1 MRPDLRD
8 RVVLPI
14 LLPLGIILFLV
25 ALLWGFSRLLLGV
38 TATAATVTATV
49 VALGIL
55 VISAVAA
62 NRHTIRSSTIGAAF
76 GATVGLAM
84 LTGGIALAVVGS
96 GEAEEPGENGGHG
109 ATVELAAANI
119 AFEPT
124 TLSAPANTPFTIE
137 FDNRDSAQHNVE
149 IFDNPERSGTP
160 VFEGEIITGPAT
172 IAYRVDPLAEGT
184 YFFLCVVH
192 PQMTG
197 EIEAAP
203 GGPGGE
209 PGGEPGGPGGGTGG
223 EPPGGGAPGGG
234 APGGAEPATVV
245 AQGIAFDTDTIS
257 LPADQPST
265 LTFDNRDTVPHNIAI
280 YTDSSLSEALFQGEI
295 VTGPATAQYEV
306 PPEPAGEYYFQ
317 CDVHPTMNGTV
328 TVG

>member
-84 LTGGIALAVVGS
+84 VTGGIALAVVGS
-96 GEAEEPGENGGHG
+96 GEAEEPDENGAHG

-124 TLSAPANTPFTIE
+124 TLSAPADTPFTIE

-160 VFEGEIITGPAT
+160 LFEGEIITGPAT
-172 IAYRVDPLAEGT
+172 VAYRVDPLAEGT

-197 EIEAAP
+197 EIEVAP
-203 GGPGGE
+203 GAPGGE

-223 EPPGGGAPGGG
+223 GPPGGGAPGDG

-280 YTDSSLSEALFQGEI
+280 YTDDSLSEALFQGEI
-295 VTGPATAQYEV
+295 VTGPATAQYEI
-306 PPEPAGEYYFQ
+306 PPEPAGEYYFH

>member
-14 LLPLGIILFLV
+14 LLPLGIVLFLV

-62 NRHTIRSSTIGAAF
+62 DRHTIRSSTIGAAF
-76 GATVGLAM
+76 GATAGLAM

-96 GEAEEPGENGGHG
+96 GEAEEPSENGGNG
-109 ATVELAAANI
+109 ATVELVAANI
-119 AFEPT
+119 AFDPT
-124 TLSAPANTPFTIE
+124 TLSAPADAPFTIA
-137 FDNRDSAQHNVE
+137 FDNRDGAQHNVQ
-149 IFDNPERSGTP
+149 IYDNAEFSGTP

-172 IAYRVDPLAEGT
+172 VTYRVDPLSEGT

-197 EIEAAP
+197 EIEAVP
-203 GGPGGE
+203 GE
-209 PGGEPGGPGGGTGG
+209 PGGEPGGPGGETGG
-223 EPPGGGAPGGG
+223 GPPGGGAPGGI
-234 APGGAEPATVV
+234 EPATVV

-257 LPADQPST
+257 LAADRPST
-265 LTFDNRDTVPHNIAI
+265 ITFDNRDTVPHNIAI
-280 YTDSSLSEALFQGEI
+280 YTDDSLSEALFQGEI
-295 VTGPATAQYEV
+295 ITGPATVQYEI
-306 PPEPAGEYYFQ
+306 PPLPAGEYYFQ
-317 CDVHPTMNGTV
+317 CDVHPNMNGTV

>member
-76 GATVGLAM
+76 GATAGLAM

-96 GEAEEPGENGGHG
+96 GEAEEPGENGVHG
-109 ATVELAAANI
+109 ATVELVAANI

-124 TLSAPANTPFTIE
+124 TLSAPADTPFTIE

-149 IFDNPERSGTP
+149 IFDNPERTGTP
-160 VFEGEIITGPAT
+160 LFEGEIITGPAT
-172 IAYRVDPLAEGT
+172 VAYRVDPLAEGT

-203 GGPGGE
+203 GA
-209 PGGEPGGPGGGTGG
+209 PGGEPGGPGEGT
-223 EPPGGGAPGGG
+223 GGGAPGGG

-257 LPADQPST
+257 LPADQRST

-280 YTDSSLSEALFQGEI
+280 YTDNSLSEALFQGEI
-295 VTGPATAQYEV
+295 VTGPTTAQYEI
-306 PPEPAGEYYFQ
+306 PPSPAGEYYFQ

>member
-14 LLPLGIILFLV
+14 LLPLGIVLFLV

-76 GATVGLAM
+76 GATAGLAM

-96 GEAEEPGENGGHG
+96 GEAEEPGENGAHG
-109 ATVELAAANI
+109 ATVELVAANI

-124 TLSAPANTPFTIE
+124 TLSTPADTPFTIE

-172 IAYRVDPLAEGT
+172 VAYRVDPLAEGR

-203 GGPGGE
+203 GAPGGE
-209 PGGEPGGPGGGTGG
+209 PGGEPGGPGGGM
-223 EPPGGGAPGGG
+223 GGGPPGGG

-245 AQGIAFDTDTIS
+245 AQGIAFDTETIS

-280 YTDSSLSEALFQGEI
+280 YTDNSLSEALFQGEI
-295 VTGPATAQYEV
+295 VTGPATAQYEI

>member
-1 MRPDLRD
+1 MRPDQRD

-14 LLPLGIILFLV
+14 LLPLGIVVFLV

-55 VISAVAA
+55 VISAAAA

-76 GATVGLAM
+76 GATAGLAM

-96 GEAEEPGENGGHG
+96 GEAEEPGENGTHG
-109 ATVELAAANI
+109 ATVELVAANI

-124 TLSAPANTPFTIE
+124 TLSAPADTPFTIE
-137 FDNRDSAQHNVE
+137 FDNRDSGQQHNVE

-160 VFEGEIITGPAT
+160 VFKGEIITGPAT

-197 EIEAAP
+197 EIEVAP
-203 GGPGGE
+203 GAPGGE

-223 EPPGGGAPGGG
+223 GPPGGGAPGG
-234 APGGAEPATVV
+234 AQPATVV
-245 AQGIAFDTDTIS
+245 AQGIAFDTD
-257 LPADQPST
+257 
-265 LTFDNRDTVPHNIAI
+265 N
-280 YTDSSLSEALFQGEI
+280 SLSEAFFQGEI
-295 VTGPATAQYEV
+295 VTGPATLQYEV
-306 PPEPAGEYYFQ
+306 PPLPAGEYYFH
-317 CDVHPTMNGTV
+317 CDVHPNMNG
-328 TVG
+328 

>member
-14 LLPLGIILFLV
+14 LLPLGIVVFLV

-62 NRHTIRSSTIGAAF
+62 NRHTIRSSTIAAAF
-76 GATVGLAM
+76 GATAGLAM

-96 GEAEEPGENGGHG
+96 EEAEEPGENGAHG
-109 ATVELAAANI
+109 ATVELVAANI

-124 TLSAPANTPFTIE
+124 TLSAPADTPFTIE
-137 FDNRDSAQHNVE
+137 FDNRDSVQHNVE
-149 IFDNPERSGTP
+149 IFDNPERTGTP
-160 VFEGEIITGPAT
+160 VFEGELITGPAT
-172 IAYRVDPLAEGT
+172 VAYRVDPLAEGT

-203 GGPGGE
+203 GA

-223 EPPGGGAPGGG
+223 EPPGGGAPGGV
-234 APGGAEPATVV
+234 EPATVV

-280 YTDSSLSEALFQGEI
+280 YTDNSLSEALFQGEI
-295 VTGPATAQYEV
+295 VTGPATLQYEV
-306 PPEPAGEYYFQ
+306 PPLPAGEYYFH
-317 CDVHPTMNGTV
+317 CDVHPNMNGTV

>member
-14 LLPLGIILFLV
+14 LLPLGIVLFLV

-76 GATVGLAM
+76 GATAGLAM

-96 GEAEEPGENGGHG
+96 GEAEEPGENGAPGT
-109 ATVELAAANI
+109 TVELVAVNI
-119 AFEPT
+119 AFDPT
-124 TLSAPANTPFTIE
+124 TLSVPADAPFTIE
-137 FDNRDSAQHNVE
+137 FDNRDSAQHNVQ
-149 IFDNPERSGTP
+149 IYDNPERSGTP

-172 IAYRVDPLAEGT
+172 VAYRVDPLAEGT

-197 EIEAAP
+197 QIEVAP
-203 GGPGGE
+203 GAPGGE

-223 EPPGGGAPGGG
+223 GPPGGG

-280 YTDSSLSEALFQGEI
+280 YADDSVSEMLFQGEI
-295 VTGPATAQYEV
+295 VTGPATAQYEIS
-306 PPEPAGEYYFQ
+306 PSPAGEYYFQ

-328 TVG
+328 TV

>member
-14 LLPLGIILFLV
+14 LLPLGIVLFLV

-96 GEAEEPGENGGHG
+96 GESEEPGGNGGHG
-109 ATVELAAANI
+109 TTLQLAAQNI

-124 TLSAPANTPFTIE
+124 KLSAPADTPFTIE
-137 FDNRDSAQHNVE
+137 FDNRDSAQHNVQ
-149 IFDNPERSGTP
+149 IYDNPDHSGTP

-172 IAYRVDPLAEGT
+172 VAYRVDPLAEGT

-197 EIEAAP
+197 EIEVAP
-203 GGPGGE
+203 GAPGGE

-223 EPPGGGAPGGG
+223 GPPGGGAPGG
-234 APGGAEPATVV
+234 AQPATVV
-245 AQGIAFDTDTIS
+245 AQGIAFDTD
-257 LPADQPST
+257 
-265 LTFDNRDTVPHNIAI
+265 N
-280 YTDSSLSEALFQGEI
+280 SLSEAFFQGEI
-295 VTGPATAQYEV
+295 VTGPATLQYEV
-306 PPEPAGEYYFQ
+306 PPLPAGEYYFH
-317 CDVHPTMNGTV
+317 CDVHPNMNG
-328 TVG
+328 

>member
-14 LLPLGIILFLV
+14 LLPLGIVLFLV

-96 GEAEEPGENGGHG
+96 GEAEEPGENGAHG
-109 ATVELAAANI
+109 AMVELVAANI

-124 TLSAPANTPFTIE
+124 MLSAPADTPFTIE

-172 IAYRVDPLAEGT
+172 VAYRVDPLAEGT

-203 GGPGGE
+203 GAPGGE
-209 PGGEPGGPGGGTGG
+209 PGGEPGGPGGGM
-223 EPPGGGAPGGG
+223 GGGP
-234 APGGAEPATVV
+234 PGGAEPATVV
-245 AQGIAFDTDTIS
+245 AQGIAFDTDAIS

-280 YTDSSLSEALFQGEI
+280 DTDNSLSEALFQGEI
-295 VTGPATAQYEV
+295 VTGPATVEYEV
-306 PPEPAGEYYFQ
+306 PPLPAGEYYFQ
-317 CDVHPTMNGTV
+317 CDVHPNMNGAV

>member
-8 RVVLPI
+8 RLVLPI
-14 LLPLGIILFLV
+14 LLPIGIILFLV

-62 NRHTIRSSTIGAAF
+62 NRHTIRSSTIAAAF
-76 GATVGLAM
+76 GATAGLAM

-96 GEAEEPGENGGHG
+96 GEAEEPGENGAHG
-109 ATVELAAANI
+109 ATVELVAANI

-124 TLSAPANTPFTIE
+124 TLSVPADTPFTIE
-137 FDNRDSAQHNVE
+137 FDNRDSVQHNVE
-149 IFDNPERSGTP
+149 IFDNPERTGTP
-160 VFEGEIITGPAT
+160 VFEGELITGPAT
-172 IAYRVDPLAEGT
+172 VAYRVDPLAEGT

-197 EIEAAP
+197 EIEAVP
-203 GGPGGE
+203 GAPGGE
-209 PGGEPGGPGGGTGG
+209 PGGEPGEPGGGTGG
-223 EPPGGGAPGGG
+223 GPPGGG

-265 LTFDNRDTVPHNIAI
+265 LTFDNRDSVPHNIAI

-295 VTGPATAQYEV
+295 VTGPATLQYEV
-306 PPEPAGEYYFQ
+306 PPLPAGEYYFH
-317 CDVHPTMNGTV
+317 CDVHPNMNGTV

>member
-14 LLPLGIILFLV
+14 LLPLGIVLFLV

-49 VALGIL
+49 VALGVL

-76 GATVGLAM
+76 GATAGLAM

-96 GEAEEPGENGGHG
+96 GEAEEPGENGAHG
-109 ATVELAAANI
+109 ATVELVAANI

-124 TLSAPANTPFTIE
+124 TLSAPADTPFTIE

-172 IAYRVDPLAEGT
+172 VVYRVDPLAEGT
-184 YFFLCVVH
+184 YYFLCVVH

-203 GGPGGE
+203 GA

-223 EPPGGGAPGGG
+223 GPPGGG

-257 LPADQPST
+257 LPPDQPST

-280 YTDSSLSEALFQGEI
+280 YTDNSLSEALFQGEI
-295 VTGPATAQYEV
+295 VTGPATAQYEI

>member
-62 NRHTIRSSTIGAAF
+62 NRHTIRSSTIGAAL

-84 LTGGIALAVVGS
+84 VTGGIALAVVGS
-96 GEAEEPGENGGHG
+96 GEAEEPGENGAHG
-109 ATVELAAANI
+109 ATVELVAANI

-124 TLSAPANTPFTIE
+124 TLSAPADTPFTIE

-172 IAYRVDPLAEGT
+172 VAYRVHPLAEGT

-203 GGPGGE
+203 GAPGGE
-209 PGGEPGGPGGGTGG
+209 TGGEPGGPGGETGG
-223 EPPGGGAPGGG
+223 GPPGGGAPGS
-234 APGGAEPATVV
+234 AEPATVV

-280 YTDSSLSEALFQGEI
+280 YTDNSLSEALFQGEI
-295 VTGPATAQYEV
+295 VTGPATAQYEI
-306 PPEPAGEYYFQ
+306 PPSPAGEYYFQ

>member
-14 LLPLGIILFLV
+14 LLPLGIVVFLV

-38 TATAATVTATV
+38 TPTAATVTATV

-76 GATVGLAM
+76 GATAGLAM

-96 GEAEEPGENGGHG
+96 GEAEGPDENGAHG
-109 ATVELAAANI
+109 ATVELVAANI

-124 TLSAPANTPFTIE
+124 TLSAPADTPFTIE
-137 FDNRDSAQHNVE
+137 FDNRDGAQHNVQ
-149 IFDNPERSGTP
+149 IYDNPDFSGTP
-160 VFEGEIITGPAT
+160 LFEGEIITGPAT
-172 IAYRVDPLAEGT
+172 VAYQVDPLAEGT
-184 YFFLCVVH
+184 YYFLCVVH

-197 EIEAAP
+197 EIEAVP
-203 GGPGGE
+203 GE

-223 EPPGGGAPGGG
+223 GQPGGG

-280 YTDSSLSEALFQGEI
+280 YTDNSLSEALFQGEL
-295 VTGPATAQYEV
+295 VTGPATLQYEV
-306 PPEPAGEYYFQ
+306 PPSPAGEYYFH
-317 CDVHPTMNGTV
+317 CDVHPNMNGTV

>member
-8 RVVLPI
+8 RVVLPV
-14 LLPLGIILFLV
+14 LLPLGIVLFLV

-62 NRHTIRSSTIGAAF
+62 SRHTIRSSTIGAAF
-76 GATVGLAM
+76 GATAGLAM

-96 GEAEEPGENGGHG
+96 GEAEGPEPDENGAHG
-109 ATVELAAANI
+109 AAVELVAANI
-119 AFEPT
+119 AFDPT
-124 TLSAPANTPFTIE
+124 MLSAPADTPFTIE
-137 FDNRDSAQHNVE
+137 FDNRDSGQQHNVV

-160 VFEGEIITGPAT
+160 VFEGELITGPAT
-172 IAYRVDPLAEGT
+172 VEYRVDPLTEGT
-184 YFFLCVVH
+184 YYFLCEVH

-203 GGPGGE
+203 GP
-209 PGGEPGGPGGGTGG
+209 PSGEPGGPGGPGG
-223 EPPGGGAPGGG
+223 ETGGGAPGGG

-280 YTDSSLSEALFQGEI
+280 YTDESLSEALFQGEI
-295 VTGPATAQYEV
+295 VTGPATVEYEV
-306 PPEPAGEYYFQ
+306 PPLPAGEYYFH

>member
-14 LLPLGIILFLV
+14 VLPLGIILFLV
-25 ALLWGFSRLLLGV
+25 SLLWGFSRLLLGV

-76 GATVGLAM
+76 GATAGLAM

-96 GEAEEPGENGGHG
+96 GEAEEPGENGAHG
-109 ATVELAAANI
+109 ATVELVAANI

-124 TLSAPANTPFTIE
+124 TLSAPADTPFTIE

-149 IFDNPERSGTP
+149 IFDNPERTGTP
-160 VFEGEIITGPAT
+160 LFEGEIITGPAT
-172 IAYRVDPLAEGT
+172 VAYRVDPLAEGT

-203 GGPGGE
+203 GA
-209 PGGEPGGPGGGTGG
+209 PGGEPGGPGEGT
-223 EPPGGGAPGGG
+223 GGGAPGGG

-245 AQGIAFDTDTIS
+245 AQGLAFDTDTIS

-280 YTDSSLSEALFQGEI
+280 YTDNSLSEALFQGEI
-295 VTGPATAQYEV
+295 VTGPTTAQYEI
-306 PPEPAGEYYFQ
+306 PPSPAGEYYFQ

>member
-14 LLPLGIILFLV
+14 LLPLGIILSLV

-96 GEAEEPGENGGHG
+96 GEAEEPGGNGGHG
-109 ATVELAAANI
+109 TTVQLAAQNI

-124 TLSAPANTPFTIE
+124 KLSVPADAPFTIE
-137 FDNRDSAQHNVE
+137 FDNRDSAQHNVQVY
-149 IFDNPERSGTP
+149 DNPDHSGTP
-160 VFEGEIITGPAT
+160 LFEGDIITGPASVS
-172 IAYRVDPLAEGT
+172 YRVDPLAEGT
-184 YFFLCVVH
+184 YFFQCVVH

-197 EIEAAP
+197 EIEAVP
-203 GGPGGE
+203 RP
-209 PGGEPGGPGGGTGG
+209 PGGEPGGPGGGMSG
-223 EPPGGGAPGGG
+223 EPPGGGPPGGG
-234 APGGAEPATVV
+234 EAPTVV

-257 LPADQPST
+257 LPADRPSS
-265 LTFDNRDTVPHNIAI
+265 LTFDNRDPGVPHNIAI
-280 YTDSSLSEALFQGEI
+280 YTDESLSEALFQGEI
-295 VTGPATAQYEV
+295 VTGPATVQYEV
-306 PPEPAGEYYFQ
+306 PPLPAGEYYFH
-317 CDVHPTMNGTV
+317 CDVHPNMNGTV
-328 TVG
+328 TVS

>member
-14 LLPLGIILFLV
+14 LLPLGIVLFLV

-76 GATVGLAM
+76 GATAGLAM

-96 GEAEEPGENGGHG
+96 GEAEEPGENGAHG
-109 ATVELAAANI
+109 ATVELVAANI

-124 TLSAPANTPFTIE
+124 TLSAPADTPFTIE
-137 FDNRDSAQHNVE
+137 FDNRDSAQHNVA
-149 IFDNPERSGTP
+149 IFDNPERTGTP

-172 IAYRVDPLAEGT
+172 VAYRVDPLAEGT

-203 GGPGGE
+203 SAPGDE
-209 PGGEPGGPGGGTGG
+209 PGGEPGGLGGGTGEG
-223 EPPGGGAPGGG
+223 PPGGG

-280 YTDSSLSEALFQGEI
+280 YTDDSLSEALFQGEI
-295 VTGPATAQYEV
+295 VTGPTTAQYEI

>member
-14 LLPLGIILFLV
+14 LLPLGIVLFLV

-76 GATVGLAM
+76 GATAGLAM

-96 GEAEEPGENGGHG
+96 EEAEEPGENGAHG
-109 ATVELAAANI
+109 ATVELVAANI

-124 TLSAPANTPFTIE
+124 TLSAPADTPFTIE

-149 IFDNPERSGTP
+149 VFDNPERSGTP

-172 IAYRVDPLAEGT
+172 VAYRVDPLAEGT

-197 EIEAAP
+197 EIEVAP
-203 GGPGGE
+203 GA

-223 EPPGGGAPGGG
+223 GPPGGGAPGDG

-280 YTDSSLSEALFQGEI
+280 YTDDSLSEALFQGEI
-295 VTGPATAQYEV
+295 VTGPATAQYEI
-306 PPEPAGEYYFQ
+306 PPEPAGEYYFH

>member
-14 LLPLGIILFLV
+14 LLPLGIVVFLV

-62 NRHTIRSSTIGAAF
+62 NRHTIRSSTIAAAF

-96 GEAEEPGENGGHG
+96 GEAEEPGENGAHG
-109 ATVELAAANI
+109 ATVQLAAQNI

-124 TLSAPANTPFTIE
+124 KLSVPADAPFTIE
-137 FDNRDSAQHNVE
+137 FDNRDGGQQHNVE

-160 VFEGEIITGPAT
+160 VFEGDIITGPAT
-172 IAYRVDPLAEGT
+172 VEYPVDPLAEGT
-184 YFFLCVVH
+184 YYFLCVVH

-203 GGPGGE
+203 GR
-209 PGGEPGGPGGGTGG
+209 PGGEPGGPGGGMGG
-223 EPPGGGAPGGG
+223 EPPGGGPPGGG
-234 APGGAEPATVV
+234 EAPTVV

-257 LPADQPST
+257 LPADRPSS
-265 LTFDNRDTVPHNIAI
+265 LTFDNRDPGVPHNIAI
-280 YTDSSLSEALFQGEI
+280 YTDESLSEALFQGEI

-306 PPEPAGEYYFQ
+306 PPLPAGEYYFH
-317 CDVHPTMNGTV
+317 CDVHPNMNGTV

>member
-14 LLPLGIILFLV
+14 LLPLGIVLFLV

-38 TATAATVTATV
+38 TPTAATVTATV

-76 GATVGLAM
+76 GATAGLAM
-84 LTGGIALAVVGS
+84 LAGGIALAVVGS
-96 GEAEEPGENGGHG
+96 GEAEEPGENGAHG
-109 ATVELAAANI
+109 TTVELVAANI

-124 TLSAPANTPFTIE
+124 TLSVPVDAPFTIE
-137 FDNRDSAQHNVE
+137 FDNRDSAQHNVQ
-149 IFDNPERSGTP
+149 IYDNPDFSGTP
-160 VFEGEIITGPAT
+160 VFEGELITGPASV
-172 IAYRVDPLAEGT
+172 AYRVDPLAEGT
-184 YFFLCVVH
+184 YYFLCVVH

-197 EIEAAP
+197 EIEAVP
-203 GGPGGE
+203 GS

-223 EPPGGGAPGGG
+223 GQPGGG

-257 LPADQPST
+257 LPAGQPST

-280 YTDSSLSEALFQGEI
+280 YTDNSLSEALFQGEI
-295 VTGPATAQYEV
+295 ITGPANVQYEI
-306 PPEPAGEYYFQ
+306 PPLPAGGDYFP
-317 CDVHPTMNGTV
+317 CDVHPQNKGKGT
-328 TVG
+328 GGGCGKAGGP

>member
-1 MRPDLRD
+1 M
-8 RVVLPI
+8 LPI
-14 LLPLGIILFLV
+14 LLPIGIILFLV

-84 LTGGIALAVVGS
+84 VTGGIALAVVGS
-96 GEAEEPGENGGHG
+96 GEAEEPDENGAHG

-124 TLSAPANTPFTIE
+124 TLSAPADTPFTIE

-160 VFEGEIITGPAT
+160 LFEGEIVTGPAT
-172 IAYRVDPLAEGT
+172 VAYRVDPLAEGT

-197 EIEAAP
+197 EIEVAP
-203 GGPGGE
+203 GAPGGE
-209 PGGEPGGPGGGTGG
+209 PGGEPGGPGGETGG
-223 EPPGGGAPGGG
+223 GPPGEG

-265 LTFDNRDTVPHNIAI
+265 ITFDNRDTVPHNIAI

-306 PPEPAGEYYFQ
+306 PPEPAGEYYFH

>member
-1 MRPDLRD
+1 MRADLRD

-14 LLPLGIILFLV
+14 LLPLGIVLFLV

-38 TATAATVTATV
+38 TPTAATVMATV

-62 NRHTIRSSTIGAAF
+62 NRHTIRSSTIGAVF

-96 GEAEEPGENGGHG
+96 GEAEEPDENGAHG
-109 ATVELAAANI
+109 ATVELVAANI

-124 TLSAPANTPFTIE
+124 TLSAPADTPFTIE
-137 FDNRDSAQHNVE
+137 FDNRDSAQHNVV
-149 IFDNPERSGTP
+149 IYDNPDRSGTA
-160 VFEGEIITGPAT
+160 VFDGELISGPAT
-172 IAYRVDPLAEGT
+172 VEYPVDPLAEGT
-184 YFFLCVVH
+184 YYFLCVVH

-197 EIEAAP
+197 EIEVVP
-203 GGPGGE
+203 GE

-223 EPPGGGAPGGG
+223 GPPDGGEPGGG

-265 LTFDNRDTVPHNIAI
+265 VTFDNRDMVPHNIAI
-280 YTDSSLSEALFQGEI
+280 YTDDSLSEALFQGEI
-295 VTGPATAQYEV
+295 VTGPTTAQYAI
-306 PPEPAGEYYFQ
+306 PPSPAGEYYFQ

-328 TVG
+328 TVA

>member
-1 MRPDLRD
+1 VRPDLRD

-14 LLPLGIILFLV
+14 LLPLGIVVFLV

-38 TATAATVTATV
+38 TASAATVTATV

-62 NRHTIRSSTIGAAF
+62 NRHTIRTSTIGAAF
-76 GATVGLAM
+76 GATAGLAM
-84 LTGGIALAVVGS
+84 LAGGIALAVVGS
-96 GEAEEPGENGGHG
+96 GEAEEAGENGGHG

-124 TLSAPANTPFTIE
+124 NLSVPADVPFTIE
-137 FDNRDSAQHNVE
+137 FDNRDSAQHNVQ
-149 IFDNPERSGTP
+149 IYDNPDHSGTA
-160 VFEGEIITGPAT
+160 VFEGEIVTGPT
-172 IAYRVDPLAEGT
+172 TVAYRVDPLAEGT

-203 GGPGGE
+203 GPPGGE
-209 PGGEPGGPGGGTGG
+209 PGGEQGGPGGETGG
-223 EPPGGGAPGGG
+223 GPPGGGAPGG
-234 APGGAEPATVV
+234 EPATVV
-245 AQGIAFDTDTIS
+245 AQGIAFDTDAIS
-257 LPADQPST
+257 LPADQQST
-265 LTFDNRDTVPHNIAI
+265 LTFDNRDSGVPHNIAI
-280 YTDSSLSEALFQGEI
+280 YTDESLSEALFQGEI
-295 VTGPATAQYEV
+295 VNGPATVEYEV
-306 PPEPAGEYYFQ
+306 PPLPAGEYYFH

>member
-1 MRPDLRD
+1 MRPDQRD

-14 LLPLGIILFLV
+14 LLPLGIVVFLV

-76 GATVGLAM
+76 GATAGLAM
-84 LTGGIALAVVGS
+84 LAGGIALAVVGS
-96 GEAEEPGENGGHG
+96 GEAEEPGENGAHG
-109 ATVELAAANI
+109 TTVELVAANI

-124 TLSAPANTPFTIE
+124 TLSAPADTPFTIE
-137 FDNRDSAQHNVE
+137 FDNRDSGQQHNVE

-160 VFEGEIITGPAT
+160 VFEGELITGPAT
-172 IAYRVDPLAEGT
+172 VEYSVDPLAEGT

-197 EIEAAP
+197 QIEAAP
-203 GGPGGE
+203 GAPGGE

-223 EPPGGGAPGGG
+223 GPPGGG
-234 APGGAEPATVV
+234 APGGAEPATVG

-265 LTFDNRDTVPHNIAI
+265 HTFDNRDTVPHNIAI
-280 YTDSSLSEALFQGEI
+280 YADDSVSEALFQGDI
-295 VTGPATAQYEV
+295 ITGPATVQYEV
-306 PPEPAGEYYFQ
+306 SPSPAGGGYFPFDGAPQ
-317 CDVHPTMNGTV
+317 KKGT
-328 TVG
+328 G

>member
-96 GEAEEPGENGGHG
+96 GEAEEPGENGDHG

-124 TLSAPANTPFTIE
+124 TLSAPADTPFTIE

-172 IAYRVDPLAEGT
+172 VAYRIDPLAEGT

-209 PGGEPGGPGGGTGG
+209 PGGEPGGPGGETGG
-223 EPPGGGAPGGG
+223 GPPGGGAPGS
-234 APGGAEPATVV
+234 AEPATVV

-257 LPADQPST
+257 LSADQPST